1 MSLPELDPAQRQAA
15 LAQAA
20 EARRVRAD
28 AKHRLKSGQ
37 LSLPEFLSDADGSP
51 PLAKM
56 RVSDV
61 LEAMPA
67 YGPVKAERL
76 MGRLDIAP
84 SRRVRGLGTRQRAAL
99 LAAFDP
105 RS

>member
-1 MSLPELDPAQRQAA
+1 MSLPELDPAQREAA
-15 LAQAA
+15 LAKAA

-28 AKHRLKSGQ
+28 AKQRLKTGQ
-37 LSLPEFLSDADGSP
+37 LSLPEFLADADGSA

-99 LAAFDP
+99 LAAFER

>member
-15 LAQAA
+15 LAKAA

-28 AKHRLKSGQ
+28 AKQRLKSGQ
-37 LSLPEFLSDADGSP
+37 LSLPQFLADAEGSP

-76 MGRLDIAP
+76 MGRLDIAH
-84 SRRVRGLGTRQRAAL
+84 SRRVRGLGSRQREAL
-99 LAAFDP
+99 LATFDP
-105 RS
+105 GS

>member
-1 MSLPELDPAQRQAA
+1 MTLPELDPAQREAA
-15 LAQAA
+15 LAKAT

-37 LSLPEFLSDADGSP
+37 LSLPEFLDDADGSP

-61 LEAMPA
+61 LESMPA

-76 MGRLDIAP
+76 MGRLEIAP
-84 SRRVRGLGTRQRAAL
+84 SRRVRGLGSRQRAAL
-99 LAAFDP
+99 VAVFAP

>member
-1 MSLPELDPAQRQAA
+1 MSLPELDPAQREAA
-15 LAQAA
+15 LAKAA

-28 AKHRLKSGQ
+28 AKQRLKSGQ
-37 LSLPEFLSDADGSP
+37 LSLPEFLADADGSP

-84 SRRVRGLGTRQRAAL
+84 SRRVRGLGSRQREAL
-99 LAAFDP
+99 LSAFER

>member
-1 MSLPELDPAQRQAA
+1 MKQ
-15 LAQAA
+15 
-20 EARRVRAD
+20 
-28 AKHRLKSGQ
+28 RLKSGQ
-37 LSLPEFLSDADGSP
+37 LSLPGFLAEADGSP

-76 MGRLDIAP
+76 MGHLDIAS
-84 SRRVRGLGTRQRAAL
+84 SRRVRGLGARQRAAL
-99 LAAFDP
+99 LAAFGP
-105 RS
+105 PS

>member
-1 MSLPELDPAQRQAA
+1 MSLPKLDPAQRQAA
-15 LAQAA
+15 LAKAA
-20 EARRVRAD
+20 EARRVRAEV
-28 AKHRLKSGQ
+28 KHRLKSGQ
-37 LSLPEFLSDADGSP
+37 LSLQAFLADADGSP
-51 PLAKM
+51 HLAKM
-56 RVSDV
+56 RVSEV

-67 YGPVKAERL
+67 HGPVKAERL

-99 LAAFDP
+99 LAAFEP

>member
-1 MSLPELDPAQRQAA
+1 MTLPELDPAQREAA
-15 LAQAA
+15 LAKAT

-28 AKHRLKSGQ
+28 AKQRLKSGQ
-37 LSLPEFLSDADGSP
+37 LSLPQFLDAADGSA

-61 LEAMPA
+61 LESMPA

-76 MGRLDIAP
+76 MGRLEIAP
-84 SRRVRGLGTRQRAAL
+84 SRRVRGLGSRQRAAL
-99 LAAFDP
+99 VAAFAP
-105 RS
+105 RP